1 MRNLRGL
8 GHLLIA
14 LRIARGLG
22 QRSWRSGL
30 EFTKLRFREMTQWY
44 FGITLERAAK
54 ILDALGIEI
63 HIKVDMPEQEKESE
77 VEPEPVEA

>member
-1 MRNLRGL
+1 MHSESL
-8 GHLLIA
+8 GDYA
-14 LRIARGLG
+14 SPDGAA
-22 QRSWRSGL
+22 GL
-30 EFTKLRFREMTQWY
+30 EFTKLRFREMTDEY

-63 HIKVDMPEQEKESE
+63 HIKVDMPEREKESE